1 MNSEN
6 NNILFQFGPLH
17 GNVEI
22 QEIHCKQPESFV
34 EETTEKGEDID
45 NLKTLSIGQ
54 LVILFGSLFNL
65 TLDASFTNQSQ
76 LSDLISRV
84 SGKSSQSIRQKV
96 MELAK
101 MDSYTKQVK
110 IDAELVA
117 KLIEKLNPQLS
128 REIRDLYID

>member
-17 GNVEI
+17 GNVEK
-22 QEIHCKQPESFV
+22 QEIHYKQPESFV
-34 EETTEKGEDID
+34 EETTEKEDDI
-45 NLKTLSIGQ
+45 NTLKTLSIGQ

-110 IDAELVA
+110 IDAELIA

>member
-17 GNVEI
+17 GNVEK
-22 QEIHCKQPESFV
+22 QEIHYQQSESFV
-34 EETTEKGEDID
+34 EETKEKEDI
-45 NLKTLSIGQ
+45 KTLSIGQ
-54 LVILFGSLFNL
+54 LVILFSSLLNV

-76 LSDLISRV
+76 LADLISHV

-96 MELAK
+96 MEIAK
-101 MDSYTKQVK
+101 MDSYTKQIK

-117 KLIEKLNPQLS
+117 KIIEKINPQLS